1 MGVKTV
7 IFLLGLLLVCSSS
20 GCSLMNAGDD
30 DGASSDGEQRESLL
44 ADPATMGA
52 VKLPK
57 DYSVE
62 DINVECNKTFIITME
77 YLNELN
83 DTGSFPDETDKT
95 PMCFMR
101 CFLQKGGILTEDDKV
116 NKEQAFAVGWVK
128 NNETIDDCLQE
139 MTGTNCERAY
149 FLARCVSTRH
159 LVEGRSKD
167 SKRR

>member
-1 MGVKTV
+1 MSAKTV
-7 IFLLGLLLVCSSS
+7 IFLLGLLLVYSSS

-30 DGASSDGEQRESLL
+30 DGGSSDGEQRESLL

-62 DINVECNKTFIITME
+62 DIYVECNKTFIITME

-95 PMCFMR
+95 PMVGTKIAPGSLAKRGLIEVVLFDVCSVL
-101 CFLQKGGILTEDDKV
+101 CD
-116 NKEQAFAVGWVK
+116 AFCK
-128 NNETIDDCLQE
+128 
-139 MTGTNCERAY
+139 RAEY
-149 FLARCVSTRH
+149 SPRKTRSTR
-159 LVEGRSKD
+159 S
-167 SKRR
+167 RRLRWAG

>member
-7 IFLLGLLLVCSSS
+7 ILLLGLLLVCSSS

-44 ADPATMGA
+44 ADPATMGT
-52 VKLPK
+52 VKLSK

-95 PMCFMR
+95 PMVGTKMGTGITGP
-101 CFLQKGGILTEDDKV
+101 GGD
-116 NKEQAFAVGWVK
+116 
-128 NNETIDDCLQE
+128 
-139 MTGTNCERAY
+139 
-149 FLARCVSTRH
+149 
-159 LVEGRSKD
+159 
-167 SKRR
+167 

>member
-1 MGVKTV
+1 MAIKTV
-7 IFLLGLLLVCSSS
+7 IFLLVGLLVISAS
-20 GCSLMNAGDD
+20 GCSLMNTADD
-30 DGASSDGEQRESLL
+30 DGGRSDGEQRESLL
-44 ADPATMGA
+44 LDPDAMGT

-57 DYSVE
+57 EYSVE
-62 DINVECNKTFIITME
+62 DIYVECNKTFIITMD

-116 NKEQAFAVGWVK
+116 NKEQALTLGWVR

-149 FLARCVSTRH
+149 FLVRCVSTRH

-167 SKRR
+167 RKRR